1 MPALIIH
8 GGAGTPRPH
17 DQRKEVAE
25 ALLRIARTIWKHVQK
40 GGSAVDCAVQA
51 TVLLENNPLFN
62 AGIGSKL
69 QKDGGA
75 RLSAALMDGER
86 ERFSGVVNVEG
97 IVNPIILAA
106 HLQDEKD
113 RVLAGGGAAIRAAEL
128 GLEHGDVRTDEAIA
142 KWTKRI
148 EGATG
153 TVGAVVLDNAGRIAA
168 ATSTG
173 GRGMER
179 VGRVSDSATVAGNF
193 ATPHAGMSCT
203 GIGEDIVNGSL
214 ASRLVTTVETGVP
227 MVAAAEAL
235 IDRMKKMNWEAGFI
249 AMDKTGKWVAPFT
262 TEVMYWTA
270 IDEFGEHQFAD
281 PESP

>member
-8 GGAGTPRPH
+8 GGAGIPRPKA
-17 DQRKEVAE
+17 QREEIAE
-25 ALLRIARTIWKHVQK
+25 ALLRIARTIWKQINS
-40 GGSAVDCAVQA
+40 GNSAVDCAVQA

-62 AGIGSKL
+62 AGLGSKL
-69 QKDGGA
+69 QTDGGA
-75 RLSAALMDGER
+75 RLSAALMDGDT
-86 ERFSGVVNVEG
+86 ERFSGVVNIEG

-106 HLQDEKD
+106 HLQHEQDQ
-113 RVLAGGGAAIRAAEL
+113 VLAGAGAAMRAAEL
-128 GLEHGDVRTDEAIA
+128 GLEHGDVRTEDAIDTWN
-142 KWTKRI
+142 KHI

-153 TVGAVVLDNAGRIAA
+153 TVGAVILDNSGRIAA

-214 ASRLVTTVETGVP
+214 ASRLVTTVESGIPIDT
-227 MVAAAEAL
+227 AAKKL
-235 IDRMKKMNWEAGFI
+235 IDRMKTMNWEAGFI
-249 AMDKTGKWVAPFT
+249 ALDNTGKWVAPFT